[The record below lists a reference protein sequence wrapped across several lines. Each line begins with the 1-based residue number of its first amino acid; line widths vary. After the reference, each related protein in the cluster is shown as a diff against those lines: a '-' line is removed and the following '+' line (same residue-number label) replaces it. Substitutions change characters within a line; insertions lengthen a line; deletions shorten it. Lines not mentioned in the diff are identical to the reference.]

1 MTFHLPGYDSCVT
14 SMNALSSATFE
25 TAAFILNSGNLSPT
39 VSMVSLPPF
48 ASVLSSDG
56 AYSNAWTLIGPID
69 YFQFYNRLKLLMRR
83 GAHPFPLCFAQQSWS
98 LHGIRKPLHS
108 CLAAV
113 SRSFCRRRLPASGRT
128 DRARRDRRRLPGARQ
143 SPDRGAGAPGA
154 GQALPGFP

>member
-56 AYSNAWTLIGPID
+56 AYSNAWAPIGPID
-69 YFQFYNRLKLLMRR
+69 YFQFDNRLNLLMRR
-83 GAHPFPLCFAQQSWS
+83 TLSLPKHSHHLRQSDYF
-98 LHGIRKPLHS
+98 RKPPEEGDDGFPS
-108 CLAAV
+108 TAA
-113 SRSFCRRRLPASGRT
+113 
-128 DRARRDRRRLPGARQ
+128 RARA
-143 SPDRGAGAPGA
+143 S
-154 GQALPGFP
+154 